1 MKCNEIESMPMVLT
15 VNDIADT
22 LAIGRCKAY
31 VLVNTGVIKALKI
44 GNAYRIPRE
53 AFVAYLKGDAD
64 TLA

>member
-1 MKCNEIESMPMVLT
+1 MVLT

-31 VLVNTGVIKALKI
+31 ILVNTGVIKALKI

-53 AFVAYLKGDAD
+53 AFVAYLKGDTD